1 MVDQPVAKTSLGAD
15 TIAYPLPVWVVGT
28 YDAEGRANALTAAWV
43 GVCCSDPPCV
53 AVSVRKSRYSFAA
66 LLARRAFTVNV
77 PSERY
82 VREVDYLGLA
92 SGRNVDKLAAMHL
105 TPVRSELVDA
115 PYIAEFPLVIECR
128 LLQSID
134 LGVHTQFVG
143 QIVDVKADPAVL
155 DEQGLPDM
163 ERIRPI
169 VFATKTYKYHG
180 IGPAIASAF
189 SAGKGAAK

>member
-1 MVDQPVAKTSLGAD
+1 MDQPTAKKSLGAD
-15 TIAYPLPVWVVGT
+15 TIAYPLPVWVIGT
-28 YDAEGRANALTAAWV
+28 YDSQGRANALTAAWV

-53 AVSVRKSRYSFAA
+53 AVSVRRSRYSFDA
-66 LLARRAFTVNV
+66 LRARRAFTVNV
-77 PSERY
+77 PSEQHA
-82 VREVDYLGLA
+82 REVDYLGLA
-92 SGRNVDKLAAMHL
+92 SGRDGDKLAAMGL
-105 TPVRSELVDA
+105 TPVRSDLVDA

-128 LLQSID
+128 LLQTIE

-155 DEQGLPDM
+155 DEQGLPDI

-180 IGPAIASAF
+180 IGPALASAF
-189 SAGKGAAK
+189 SIGKESHT

>member
-1 MVDQPVAKTSLGAD
+1 MAQPGVKQSLGAD
-15 TIAYPLPVWVVGT
+15 TIAYPLPVWVVGS
-28 YDAEGRANALTAAWV
+28 YDQQGRANALTAAWV

-66 LLARRAFTVNV
+66 LMARRAFTVNV

-82 VREVDYLGLA
+82 VREVDYLGMA
-92 SGRNVDKLAAMHL
+92 SGRDGDKLAAAHL
-105 TPVRSELVDA
+105 TPVRSTLVDA
-115 PYIAEFPLVIECR
+115 PYLAEFPLVIECR
-128 LLQSID
+128 LLQAIE

-143 QIVDVKADPAVL
+143 EILDVKADPAVL
-155 DEQGLPDM
+155 DEQGVPDI
-163 ERIRPI
+163 ELIRPI

-189 SAGKGAAK
+189 SVGKQGLGK

>member
-1 MVDQPVAKTSLGAD
+1 MDQPIAKKSLGAD

-28 YDAEGRANALTAAWV
+28 YDDQGRANAMTAAWV

-53 AVSVRKSRYSFAA
+53 AVSVRKSRYSFGA

-92 SGRNVDKLAAMHL
+92 SGRDADKLAAMHL
-105 TPVRSELVDA
+105 TAVRSDLVDA

-128 LLQSID
+128 LVQTIA

-155 DEQGLPDM
+155 DEQGLPDI

-169 VFATKTYKYHG
+169 VFASKTYKYHG
-180 IGPAIASAF
+180 VGPAIAPAF
-189 SAGKGAAK
+189 SIGKEPGK

>member
-92 SGRNVDKLAAMHL
+92 SGRNADKLAAMHL

-128 LLQSID
+128 LLQAID

-189 SAGKGAAK
+189 SVGKGAAK